1 MSTKNNPAS
10 ESAQRPF
17 VISRAFD
24 APRELVWKAWT
35 DSAHMNWWGPKGVT
49 IERPKLDLRP
59 GGLFH
64 YCMKTPDGRAMW
76 GKWVIREV
84 VPLERL
90 VFINSFSDEA
100 GGITR
105 HPMNP
110 NWPLET
116 LSTITFASQ
125 NGGTL
130 LTVQWLPLNPTDV
143 ERKTF
148 DEGHESMKNGW
159 TGTLDQL
166 TAYLA
171 EAKA

>member
-1 MSTKNNPAS
+1 MSTQNNPAP
-10 ESAQRPF
+10 EPAQRPF
-17 VISRAFD
+17 IISRAFD

-35 DSAHMNWWGPKGVT
+35 DSAHMKWWGPKGVT

-64 YCMKTPDGRAMW
+64 YCMKTPDGGAMW

-90 VFINSFSDEA
+90 VFVNSFSDEA

-105 HPMNP
+105 HPTNS

-116 LSTITFASQ
+116 FSTITFASQ

-130 LTVQWLPLNPTDV
+130 LTVHWLPLNPTDV

-148 DEGHESMKNGW
+148 DEGHVSMKNGW